1 MELREKMRDYT
12 RELMKQ
18 AHEKGTPVIRT
29 LFTEFPNDKTCW
41 KIEDQYMYGDKYLVA
56 PVLYPKQTVKR
67 VYLPEGYSWKLLD
80 SDKVYMGGDWIEV
93 DCPLETMPVF
103 IKNKINKEL

>member
-1 MELREKMRDYT
+1 
-12 RELMKQ
+12 
-18 AHEKGTPVIRT
+18 
-29 LFTEFPNDKTCW
+29 
-41 KIEDQYMYGDKYLVA
+41 MYGDKYLVA

-93 DCPLETMPVF
+93 DCHLKQCQYLLK
-103 IKNKINKEL
+103 IK